1 MKILHALA
9 QRPGKT
15 GSGVFL
21 QQLFK
26 AGFEQNHEQAVLAGV
41 PFLEQDPG
49 IDNFDLKNF
58 YPVLFETEEL
68 NFPVVGMSDVMP
80 YSSTKYSSLDENMF
94 EAYEKAFKKIIKKA
108 VEQFNPDVVICNHIW
123 LLCGFIKD
131 LYPNLRVLVLC
142 HGTDLRQLERSPML
156 VPIVKEKVS
165 KCDYLFALNS
175 SQEKEIFQLHN
186 VNKEQVITSG
196 SGYNPEM
203 FFPIKKDAAAKNKKV
218 KIAYIGKICNYKGV
232 PNLLNAVDRTKNYEN
247 IELYLIGHGNIQESK
262 DIIESIKIR
271 KTEVNYLGAIPQDE
285 LAKFLQ
291 SCDIFILPSFF
302 EGLPLV
308 VIEALASG
316 AKVICTDLPGLDD
329 FLGDKLKE
337 LNAIRYI
344 KMPRLKNVDTPFLE
358 DIEQFENEL
367 TKNIDFVCNE
377 ILNDCDYKI
386 DEVIKTLEDKTWHG
400 LFNRL
405 KKYF

>member
-1 MKILHALA
+1 MRILHALA

-26 AGFEQNHEQAVLAGV
+26 TGFEKNYEQAVLAGV
-41 PFLEQDPG
+41 PIYEQDPG
-49 IDNFDLKNF
+49 IDNLDLKNF
-58 YPVLFETEEL
+58 YPVLFETKEL
-68 NFPVVGMSDVMP
+68 DFPVVGMSDVMP
-80 YSSTKYSSLDENMF
+80 YSSTKYSSLDQKMF
-94 EAYEKAFKKIIKKA
+94 KAYEKAFKKIIKKA
-108 VEQFNPDVVICNHIW
+108 VEDFKPDVVICNHIW
-123 LLCGFIKD
+123 LLCTFIKD
-131 LYPNLRVLVLC
+131 LYPDLKVLVLC

-156 VPIVKEKVS
+156 VPIVKDKVP

-175 SQEKEIFQLHN
+175 AQEKEI
-186 VNKEQVITSG
+186 KELYDLKENQVITSG

-203 FFPIKKDAAAKNKKV
+203 FFPIKRDKNKKI

-232 PNLLNAVDRTKNYEN
+232 PNLLNAIDKSKNYEN
-247 IELYLIGHGNIQESK
+247 IELNLIGHGNVEESVE
-262 DIIESIKIR
+262 IIDSIKVR
-271 KTEVNYLGAIPQDE
+271 KTQINYLGAITQDE
-285 LAKFLQ
+285 LAKFLR

-316 AKVICTDLPGLDD
+316 AKVICTNLPGLDD
-329 FLGDKLKE
+329 FLGEDLKD
-337 LNAIRYI
+337 LKAIRYI
-344 KMPRLKNVDTPFLE
+344 KMPRLKNVDTPFSE
-358 DIEQFENEL
+358 DIEGFEEDIL
-367 TKNIDFVCNE
+367 KNIDAVCQE
-377 ILNDCDYKI
+377 IVDNQEYKI

-405 KKYF
+405 AKYF

>member
-1 MKILHALA
+1 MRILHALA

-26 AGFEQNHEQAVLAGV
+26 TGFEKNYEQAVLAGV
-41 PFLEQDPG
+41 PIYEQDPG
-49 IDNFDLKNF
+49 IDNLDLKNF
-58 YPVLFETEEL
+58 YPVLFETKEL
-68 NFPVVGMSDVMP
+68 DFPVVGMSDVMP
-80 YSSTKYSSLDENMF
+80 YSSTKYSSLDQNMF
-94 EAYEKAFKKIIKKA
+94 KAYEKAFKKIIKKA
-108 VEQFNPDVVICNHIW
+108 VEDFKPDVVICNHIW
-123 LLCGFIKD
+123 LLCTFIKD
-131 LYPNLRVLVLC
+131 LYPDLKVLVLC

-156 VPIVKEKVS
+156 VPIVKDKVP

-175 SQEKEIFQLHN
+175 AQEKEI
-186 VNKEQVITSG
+186 KELYDLKENQVITSG

-203 FFPIKKDAAAKNKKV
+203 FFPIKRDKNKKI

-232 PNLLNAVDRTKNYEN
+232 PNLLNAIDKSKNYEN
-247 IELYLIGHGNIQESK
+247 FELNLIGHGNVEESVE
-262 DIIESIKIR
+262 IIDSIKAR
-271 KTEVNYLGAIPQDE
+271 KTQINYLGAIAQDE
-285 LAKFLQ
+285 LAKFLR

-316 AKVICTDLPGLDD
+316 AKVICTNLPGLDD
-329 FLGDKLKE
+329 FLGEDLKD
-337 LNAIRYI
+337 LKAIRYI
-344 KMPRLKNVDTPFLE
+344 KMPRLKNVDTPFSE
-358 DIEQFENEL
+358 DIEAFEEDIL
-367 TKNIDFVCNE
+367 KNIDAVCQE
-377 ILNDCDYKI
+377 IVDNQEYKI

-405 KKYF
+405 AKYF

>member
-1 MKILHALA
+1 MRILHALA

-26 AGFEQNHEQAVLAGV
+26 TGFEKNYEQAVIAGV
-41 PFLEQDPG
+41 PLNEQDPG
-49 IDNFDLKNF
+49 IDNLEKSNF
-58 YPVLFETEEL
+58 YPVLFETENL

-80 YSSTKYSSLDENMF
+80 YSSTKYSSLNEKMYK
-94 EAYEKAFKKIIKKA
+94 AYEKEFKKVIKQA

-123 LLCGFIKD
+123 LLSTFIKD
-131 LYPNLRVLVLC
+131 LYPTLKVLVLC

-156 VPIVKEKVS
+156 VPIVKQKVPR
-165 KCDYLFALNS
+165 CDYLFALNS
-175 SQEKEIFQLHN
+175 AQEKEI
-186 VNKEQVITSG
+186 KELYNLKENQVITSG

-203 FFPIKKDAAAKNKKV
+203 FFPIKREKNKKI

-232 PNLLNAVDRTKNYEN
+232 PNLLNAIDKTKNYEN
-247 IELYLIGHGNIQESK
+247 IELNLIGHGNVQESEE
-262 DIIESIKIR
+262 IINSIKTK
-271 KTEVNYLGAIPQDE
+271 KTEVNYLGAIAQDE
-285 LAKFLQ
+285 LAKFLRT
-291 SCDIFILPSFF
+291 CDIFILPSFF

-316 AKVICTDLPGLDD
+316 AKVICTNLPGLDD
-329 FLGDKLKE
+329 FLGEDLKD

-344 KMPRLKNVDTPFLE
+344 NMPRLKNVDTPFSE
-358 DIEQFENEL
+358 DIQAFEEDIL
-367 TKNIDFVCNE
+367 KNIDAVCEE
-377 ILNDCDYKI
+377 IVNNQEYKI

-405 KKYF
+405 AKYF

>member
-1 MKILHALA
+1 MRILHALA

-26 AGFEQNHEQAVLAGV
+26 TGFEKNYEQAVLAGV
-41 PFLEQDPG
+41 PIYEQDPG
-49 IDNFDLKNF
+49 IDNLDLKNF
-58 YPVLFETEEL
+58 YPVLFETKEL
-68 NFPVVGMSDVMP
+68 DFPVVGMSDVMP
-80 YSSTKYSSLDENMF
+80 YSSTKYSSLDQNMF
-94 EAYEKAFKKIIKKA
+94 KAYEKAFKKIIKKA
-108 VEQFNPDVVICNHIW
+108 VEDFKPDVVICNHIW
-123 LLCGFIKD
+123 LLCTFIKD
-131 LYPNLRVLVLC
+131 LYPDLKVLVLC

-156 VPIVKEKVS
+156 VPIVKDKVP

-175 SQEKEIFQLHN
+175 AQEKEI
-186 VNKEQVITSG
+186 KELYDLKENQVITSG

-203 FFPIKKDAAAKNKKV
+203 FFPIKRDKNKKI

-232 PNLLNAVDRTKNYEN
+232 PNLLNAIDKSKNYEN
-247 IELYLIGHGNIQESK
+247 FELNLIGHGNVEESVE
-262 DIIESIKIR
+262 IIDSIKVR
-271 KTEVNYLGAIPQDE
+271 KTQINYLGAIAQDE
-285 LAKFLQ
+285 LAKFLR

-316 AKVICTDLPGLDD
+316 AKVICTNLPGLDD
-329 FLGDKLKE
+329 FLGEDLKD
-337 LNAIRYI
+337 LKAIRYI
-344 KMPRLKNVDTPFLE
+344 KMPRLKNVDTPFSE
-358 DIEQFENEL
+358 DIEGFEEDIL
-367 TKNIDFVCNE
+367 KNIDAVCQE
-377 ILNDCDYKI
+377 IVDNQEYKI

-405 KKYF
+405 AKYF

>member
-1 MKILHALA
+1 MRILHALA

-26 AGFEQNHEQAVLAGV
+26 TGFEKNYEQAVLAGV
-41 PFLEQDPG
+41 PIYEQDPG
-49 IDNFDLKNF
+49 IDNLDLKNF
-58 YPVLFETEEL
+58 YPVLFETKEL
-68 NFPVVGMSDVMP
+68 DFPVVGMSDVMP
-80 YSSTKYSSLDENMF
+80 YSSTKYSSLDQNMF
-94 EAYEKAFKKIIKKA
+94 KAYEKAFKKIIKKA
-108 VEQFNPDVVICNHIW
+108 VEDFKPDVVICNHIW
-123 LLCGFIKD
+123 LLCTFIKD
-131 LYPNLRVLVLC
+131 LYPDLKVLVLC

-156 VPIVKEKVS
+156 VPIVKDKVP

-175 SQEKEIFQLHN
+175 AQEKEI
-186 VNKEQVITSG
+186 KELYDLKENQVITSG

-203 FFPIKKDAAAKNKKV
+203 FFPIKRDKNKKI

-232 PNLLNAVDRTKNYEN
+232 PNLLNAIDKSKNYEN
-247 IELYLIGHGNIQESK
+247 IELNLIGHGNVEESVE
-262 DIIESIKIR
+262 IIDSIKVR
-271 KTEVNYLGAIPQDE
+271 KTQINYLGAITQDE
-285 LAKFLQ
+285 LAKFLR

-316 AKVICTDLPGLDD
+316 AKVICTNLPGLDD
-329 FLGDKLKE
+329 FLGEDLKD
-337 LNAIRYI
+337 LKAIRYI
-344 KMPRLKNVDTPFLE
+344 KMPRLKNVDTPFSE
-358 DIEQFENEL
+358 DIEGFEEDIL
-367 TKNIDFVCNE
+367 KNIDAVCQE
-377 ILNDCDYKI
+377 IVDNQEYKI

-405 KKYF
+405 AKYF